1 MQRQQVGEN
10 ETLWENCIR
19 LQGGGGRLL
28 QWGRAHERQLKKN
41 ERNKRGIGEEIRWR
55 DMERERE
62 RSWKRDWKRERLEV
76 RESERECEREK
87 YGP

>member
-1 MQRQQVGEN
+1 M
-10 ETLWENCIR
+10 
-19 LQGGGGRLL
+19 

-62 RSWKRDWKRERLEV
+62 RSWKRDWKRETG
-76 RESERECEREK
+76 SERERERVREREIWPLRARVK
-87 YGP
+87 MLSDLSRR